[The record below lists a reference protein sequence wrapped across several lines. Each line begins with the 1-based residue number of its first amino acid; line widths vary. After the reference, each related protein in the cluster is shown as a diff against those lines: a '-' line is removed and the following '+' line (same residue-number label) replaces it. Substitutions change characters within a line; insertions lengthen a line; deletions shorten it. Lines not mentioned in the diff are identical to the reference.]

1 MGSPF
6 RYHSPDRSTL
16 WGDNTVLDAD
26 PPHRLLVSYRALYNP
41 DQATEPP
48 SRVTWQAET
57 DQSGVCLPTVVHD
70 QLEHAPQDSRT
81 SRRHRGIPIRRVVC
95 GG

>member
-26 PPHRLLVSYRALYNP
+26 PPHRLVVSYRALHNP
-41 DQATEPP
+41 DLATEPP
-48 SRVTWQAET
+48 SRVTWQAEA
-57 DQSGVCLPTVVHD
+57 DQSGVCLLTVVHD
-70 QLEHAPQDSRT
+70 QLEHALKT
-81 SRRHRGIPIRRVVC
+81 AELAVVC
-95 GG
+95 